1 MKKLP
6 FLVASILLMGIGV
19 ANATEKIT
27 CLVKKELLLILEM
40 KNQLRSQKEEL
51 SSTYLSMDNLIL
63 MLALMDEI
71 NLAKPNKRGNGIET
85 IVNIAVTVINI
96 IMV

>member
-1 MKKLP
+1 VPKSSRVGKTQNIIMKKLP
-6 FLVASILLMGIGV
+6 LVASILLMGGGV

-51 SSTYLSMDNLIL
+51 SSTYLSM
-63 MLALMDEI
+63 
-71 NLAKPNKRGNGIET
+71 GI
-85 IVNIAVTVINI
+85 
-96 IMV
+96 

>member
-1 MKKLP
+1 
-6 FLVASILLMGIGV
+6 MGGGV
-19 ANATEKIT
+19 ANATENN
-27 CLVKKELLLILEM
+27 LSSEEELLLILEM

-71 NLAKPNKRGNGIET
+71 TFKPNKRGNGNRNYSEHSSHSNKYYG
-85 IVNIAVTVINI
+85 VKVEQDR
-96 IMV
+96 MS